1 MGVCLCWLD
10 EEVLAC
16 NRDDIKKDLRG
27 DDLGHLSCINYN
39 ITHGES
45 SDEDRGGNDA
55 RDPGIMFPQFCL
67 HNVMGN
73 QFINLKGQRKEN
85 PHPHNKDPKK
95 ESKLPPHDEV
105 NSRHRTS

>member
-27 DDLGHLSCINYN
+27 DDLGLLSCINCN

-45 SDEDRGGNDA
+45 ADEDRGGYDA

-73 QFINLKGQRKEN
+73 QFINLEDQRKDDSHSNYKGPE
-85 PHPHNKDPKK
+85 K
-95 ESKLPPHDEV
+95 ESKLTPHDEV
-105 NSRHRTS
+105 NSRY